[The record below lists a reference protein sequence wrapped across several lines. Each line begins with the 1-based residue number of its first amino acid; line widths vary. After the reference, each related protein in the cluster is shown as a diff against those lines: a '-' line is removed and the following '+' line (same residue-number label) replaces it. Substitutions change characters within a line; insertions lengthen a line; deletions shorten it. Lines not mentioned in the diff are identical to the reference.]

1 MADEEERLRDFGA
14 SEESEMGNTIF
25 ETADLLV
32 RYVRA
37 GSNLRCAISFS
48 SFTDEPRLDRPG
60 FGEAFLRDRGIDA
73 ILVINRTNTWYQY
86 LELPEAL
93 RVIRGFTERY
103 ALVFTYG
110 SSMGGY
116 AAIRFAEAVGATT
129 AIAISPQYS
138 VAPQIVPFDKR
149 WRAIARRIDF
159 RHECI
164 YAGSQRIE
172 PLVFYDPRDADARH
186 FELISR
192 AYPRTRG
199 VRLWHAGHPAG
210 AFLSD
215 TGVLTT
221 AIESILDGRFDAAAF
236 ERTARARRRMSGQ
249 YLFTLARRLPPWH
262 WQTKMRLAAMA
273 LQRREDAAHLIYL
286 SMLVEMEGQIATAE
300 RHLRRAAEVLPDHPT
315 PLRALCVFL
324 LRMSRFDE
332 AVSVTE
338 TLTSIDSSRDDY
350 ARFMRLAL
358 LGAGGFDRLRGVVH
372 RHAAAKLGRGR
383 STSSKLGGFGLNL
396 LTRAGVAR
404 AYFVILRPVALFRM
418 RRQIAL
424 SEELKLFEESR
435 RAKLRRWRAS
445 KGVSTFATL
454 RPAKGPNEQ

>member
-1 MADEEERLRDFGA
+1 MKRSDCETLGV

-32 RYVRA
+32 RYVKA

-60 FGEAFLRDRGIDA
+60 FGESFLRDRGIDA
-73 ILVINRTNTWYQY
+73 IFVINRTNIWYQY
-86 LELPEAL
+86 PELPEAL
-93 RVIRGFTERY
+93 RVIRGFTKRY

-138 VAPQIVPFDKR
+138 VSPQIVPFDKR

-159 RHECI
+159 RHECR

-186 FELISR
+186 FELISQ
-192 AYPRTRG
+192 AYPRTTG

-210 AFLSD
+210 AYLSD

-221 AIESILDGRFDAAAF
+221 AIPAILDGQFDAPAF

-273 LQRREDAAHLIYL
+273 LERREDAAHLIYL
-286 SMLVEMEGQIATAE
+286 SMLVEREGRIATAE
-300 RHLRRAAEVLPDHPT
+300 RHLRRAGEVLPDHPT

-332 AVSVTE
+332 AVPIAE
-338 TLTSIDSSRDDY
+338 KLTSIDSSRDDY
-350 ARFMRLAL
+350 ARFMRLPL
-358 LGAGGFDRLRGVVH
+358 LGAGGFDRLGSVV
-372 RHAAAKLGRGR
+372 RRQAAAKVGRDR
-383 STSSKLGGFGLNL
+383 SMLSKLGGFGLNL
-396 LTRAGVAR
+396 LTRVCVDR

-418 RRQIAL
+418 RRKFAL
-424 SEELKLFEESR
+424 SEELKLFEEWRRPKSRKWRIFSR
-435 RAKLRRWRAS
+435 RQAVATPRQAKRLS
-445 KGVSTFATL
+445 
-454 RPAKGPNEQ
+454 EQ